1 MRALRLPGS
10 ASNQLGDH
18 GSAPAPENGKDT
30 ISLRGYWE
38 ISETEPESS
47 KDDPRESRAL
57 PLLSLEQRAPF
68 PAHGGRPSTESSV
81 TINDASTDRA
91 LPRASLILR
100 SSQLGSHLTYT
111 SLGTRKHRYTHF
123 TDEETEAMRGL
134 A

>member
-1 MRALRLPGS
+1 MRLPGS

-30 ISLRGYWE
+30 ISLRGCWE
-38 ISETEPESS
+38 MSETEPESS
-47 KDDPRESRAL
+47 KDDPWESRAL

-68 PAHGGRPSTESSV
+68 RARQRAV